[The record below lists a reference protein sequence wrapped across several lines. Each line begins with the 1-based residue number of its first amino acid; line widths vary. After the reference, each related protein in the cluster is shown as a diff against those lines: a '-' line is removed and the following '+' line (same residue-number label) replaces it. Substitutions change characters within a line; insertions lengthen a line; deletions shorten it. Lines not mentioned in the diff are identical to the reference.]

1 MGMHIKVLKQ
11 GSQWIGGGEREGR
24 AVAIGGKRGRREP
37 CEGSGETEGR
47 ENRTEA

>member
-11 GSQWIGGGEREGR
+11 GSQWIGGGAREGH
-24 AVAIGGKRGRREP
+24 AEAIDGKQGRGEP
-37 CEGSGETEGR
+37 CAGSGETEGR